1 VINMKEK
8 KVNDLLNED
17 LKDPYFKELWELEE
31 QKLEMVKPIIGYRI
45 KNNLTQ
51 AELAKQIRVSQ
62 QHISSIESG
71 EFSSVATLEKVL
83 LFIGYKVKMEAIPLT
98 KNVKSR
104 ILKSFHFNTK
114 IQMA

>member
-1 VINMKEK
+1 MKTK
-8 KVNDLLNED
+8 KVNDLLDED

-31 QKLEMVKPIIGYRI
+31 QKLEMVKPIIEYRI

-51 AELAKQIRVSQ
+51 GELAKQIKVTQ
-62 QHISSIESG
+62 QHISNIESG

-98 KNVKSR
+98 KNVKNR
-104 ILKSFHFNTK
+104 IIKSFHLSKKPQT
-114 IQMA
+114 A

>member
-1 VINMKEK
+1 MKIK
-8 KVNDLLNED
+8 KVNELLHED
-17 LKDPYFKELWELEE
+17 LKNPYFKELWELEE
-31 QKLEMVKPIIGYRI
+31 QKLEMVKPIIEYRV

-51 AELAKQIRVSQ
+51 GELAKQIKVSQ
-62 QHISSIESG
+62 QHISNIESG

-98 KNVKSR
+98 RNIKNR
-104 ILKSFHFNTK
+104 ILKSLRSNKK